1 MSNPRYPE
9 EFKIQAVNQVTE
21 KKLPVADV
29 AARLGV
35 STHSL
40 YVSIKR
46 YSKPQDERQQET
58 ISTLNCVVCER
69 NSSASLKSET
79 Y

>member
-9 EFKIQAVNQVTE
+9 EFKIQAVNQMIE

-29 AARLGV
+29 AAHLGV

-40 YVSIKR
+40 YAWVER
-46 YSKPQDERQQET
+46 YSKP
-58 ISTLNCVVCER
+58 
-69 NSSASLKSET
+69 
-79 Y
+79 

>member
-29 AARLGV
+29 AARLGE
-35 STHSL
+35 STHSCW
-40 YVSIKR
+40 
-46 YSKPQDERQQET
+46 RQRRIDPVAE
-58 ISTLNCVVCER
+58 ISLTR
-69 NSSASLKSET
+69 ADSLRT
-79 Y
+79 TTFTGFVLT